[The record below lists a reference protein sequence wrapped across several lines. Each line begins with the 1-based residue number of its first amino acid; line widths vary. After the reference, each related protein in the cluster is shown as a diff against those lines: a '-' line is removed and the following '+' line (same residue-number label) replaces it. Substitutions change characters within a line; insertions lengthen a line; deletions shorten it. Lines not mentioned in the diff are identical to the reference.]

1 MTLQHTADSFSALVD
16 SHLSAAEKQLEAL
29 RALPSDATAETV
41 ARTFDAIGVEVGAVT
56 GLAEILSAVHPDEG
70 VRTAAEGAIQRMS
83 AFSTALSL
91 DRTAYEPFSALD
103 LSQPMT
109 PEVKRFVEHA
119 VRDYRRGGVDK
130 DDATREKIR
139 SLQEQLVQTGQEF
152 DRNIMTSGK
161 TLVLKGGHADLVGLP
176 QDFLD
181 AHPEDADG
189 SVTLSTDPTD
199 FLPVLLYAERDE
211 TRLEFFMVYHK
222 RAFPENESVLKRLLA
237 ERHELAT
244 TLGFEH
250 WAQFSCED
258 KMIGSAQ
265 AARDFAM
272 KVTDRARPVA
282 KAEYAELLEELRT
295 LEPEAEKVR
304 PWQSRFLMERVKRKK
319 HSFDSQSVRPYFAY
333 TSVKEGI
340 LRTTESLFGVEI
352 KPADDAHGEIL
363 FWHESVECYDVF
375 EKGKHT
381 ARFYLDMFPREAKF
395 KHAAMFQLYAGTDG
409 PGGRLPEAA
418 LVCNFPEPTGG
429 DPALL
434 LHDQVTTLFHEFGHL
449 LHHLF
454 AVNSF
459 HGFAGI
465 ACEWDFVEVPSQ
477 LYEEW
482 AWSAGVLQKFARHHE
497 TDEPISTELVDRLR
511 SAEEYGKGLGVNG
524 QMLYALYSLTLYD
537 RDPQGVDPGEL
548 MGDMQR
554 ELTLYEKVPGTAMHA
569 AFGHLHSYSANYY
582 TYMWSLVIS
591 KDFFGQFEGKLMDT
605 ATAQRYRDEVLAQGG
620 AEDAADMVR
629 SFLGREAG
637 FSAWESWLKS

>member
-1 MTLQHTADSFSALVD
+1 MTIKHTADSFSALVD
-16 SHLSAAEKQLEAL
+16 RHLAAAKTHLETL
-29 RALPSDATAETV
+29 RGLPTDATAETV

-70 VRTAAEGAIQRMS
+70 VRTAAESAIQRMS
-83 AFSTALSL
+83 AFTTELSL
-91 DRTAYEPFSALD
+91 DRSAYEPFSRLD

-109 PEVKRFVEHA
+109 PEVQRFVEHTL
-119 VRDYRRGGVDK
+119 RDYRRGGVDK

-139 SLQEQLVQTGQEF
+139 ALQEKLVQTGQLF
-152 DRNIMTSGK
+152 DRNIMTGGK
-161 TLVLKGGHADLVGLP
+161 KLRLEGGHADLVGLP

-211 TRLEFFMVYHK
+211 TRHDFFMVYHT
-222 RAFPENESVLKRLLA
+222 RAFPENDPVLKQLLA
-237 ERHELAT
+237 ERHELAQ

-258 KMIGSAQ
+258 KMIGSAE
-265 AARDFAM
+265 AAREFAM
-272 KVTDRARPVA
+272 KVTDLARPVA
-282 KAEYAELLEELRT
+282 RAEYDELLEELRT
-295 LEPEAEKVR
+295 LDPGAERVR

-340 LRTTESLFGVEI
+340 LRTTEALFGVEI
-352 KPADDAHGEIL
+352 RLASDEQGDVH

-375 EKGKHT
+375 ENSKRT
-381 ARFYLDMFPREAKF
+381 ARFYLDMFPRDAKF
-395 KHAAMFQLYAGTDG
+395 KHAAMFQLYAGLEG
-409 PGGRLPEAA
+409 ERRQLPEAA
-418 LVCNFPEPTGG
+418 LVCNFPEPKPG

-434 LHDQVTTLFHEFGHL
+434 LHDQVTTFFHEFGHL

-454 AVNSF
+454 AVSTFN
-459 HGFAGI
+459 GFAGI

-482 AWSAGVLQKFARHHE
+482 AWSASVLQKFATHHE
-497 TDEPISTELVDRLR
+497 TGEPIPTELVERLR
-511 SAEEYGKGLGVNG
+511 AAEEYGKGLGVNG
-524 QMLYALYSLTLYD
+524 QMLYALFSLTLYD
-537 RDPQGVDPGEL
+537 RDPAGVEPGEL

-569 AFGHLHSYSANYY
+569 AFGHLHGYSANYY

-591 KDFFGQFEGKLMDT
+591 KDFFGQFEGDLMDT
-605 ATAQRYRDEVLAQGG
+605 TTARRYRDEVLAQGG
-620 AEDAADMVR
+620 AEDASEMVK

-637 FSAWESWLKS
+637 FAAWESWLKA